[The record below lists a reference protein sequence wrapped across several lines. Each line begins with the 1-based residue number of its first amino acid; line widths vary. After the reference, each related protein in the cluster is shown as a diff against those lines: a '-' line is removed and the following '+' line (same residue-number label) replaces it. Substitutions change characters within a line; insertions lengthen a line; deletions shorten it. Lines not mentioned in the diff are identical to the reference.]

1 MGKKLGFVC
10 AEKKILRGGG
20 GWREE
25 AVCGGNGRRE
35 GVGGLGSGDGANC
48 AGFWLRDHVS
58 IGSVLREVAKGGL
71 DCGCWSE
78 INLVSADG

>member
-1 MGKKLGFVC
+1 MQRLGFVC

-35 GVGGLGSGDGANC
+35 GVGGPGGGDGADC
-48 AGFWLRDHVS
+48 AGLYLRDHVS
-58 IGSVLREVAKGGL
+58 TGSVLREVTKDVGRF
-71 DCGCWSE
+71 E
-78 INLVSADG
+78 VLVGDKPC